1 MSAPVDALAV
11 LRDAANVLRYRLVTG
26 APVAIEVEEV
36 RAAVAELIE
45 EAETLL
51 AGVMGGEGDILALD
65 ADDLAPLK
73 AAIARCKGEQ
83 P

>member
-1 MSAPVDALAV
+1 
-11 LRDAANVLRYRLVTG
+11 
-26 APVAIEVEEV
+26 
-36 RAAVAELIE
+36 
-45 EAETLL
+45 
-51 AGVMGGEGDILALD
+51 VMGGEGDILALD